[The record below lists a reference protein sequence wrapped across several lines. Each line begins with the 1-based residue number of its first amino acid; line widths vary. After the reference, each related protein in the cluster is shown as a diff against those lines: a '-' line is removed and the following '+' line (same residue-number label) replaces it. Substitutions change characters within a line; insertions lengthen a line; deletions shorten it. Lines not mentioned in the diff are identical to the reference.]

1 MSYDSGKKAGE
12 WAKKNPVAAII
23 ILIVIIAAVVIYKS
37 MN

>member
-1 MSYDSGKKAGE
+1 MYDTGKKSGE

-23 ILIVIIAAVVIYKS
+23 ILIVIIAAVAIYKS